1 MRILLAAASS
11 SSELSGVQRHAFN
24 VVRCLLSNPEISMV
38 KLVIAPWQQELFWR
52 SGLLPNKRLSLHLAD
67 MKTDALHRNLW
78 YYRELPEM
86 ARQLCVDVAH
96 LTYPVPFNPRAFDC
110 PTVVTLHDLYPYEIP
125 ANFGFPKVI
134 FNRLILQQC
143 LSGVDAIACVSDITR
158 LLLNKYVSLDIQ
170 QKSVRIYNSVEPQTE
185 CATRTP
191 IHDWRGEPFFLCVA
205 QHRQNKNLPFLLRV
219 MCHFLQFEESDA
231 STKLVIVGIPGPETD
246 SIRRTI
252 TRLGLN
258 RNVQLM
264 EGLPEEE
271 LQWCYRNCEAVLAP
285 SKTEGFGL
293 PVTEALLA
301 GSRVICSDIPAFRE
315 IGGDLCH
322 YVRLDR
328 QAERVFAE
336 EIRAALQKPCIGAAE
351 LPMLS
356 TAVIAEQYTRLY
368 RKLLGS
374 RQRAPELVPSV

>member
-1 MRILLAAASS
+1 MRILLAAASL

-24 VVRCLLSNPEISMV
+24 VVRCLLSHPKISMV
-38 KLVIAPWQQELFWR
+38 KLVIAPWQQELFWS
-52 SGLLPNKRLSLHLAD
+52 SGLLPNERVSLHLAD
-67 MKTDALHRNLW
+67 MKTDAWHRNRW

-86 ARQLCVDVAH
+86 ARQLRADVAH
-96 LTYPVPFNPRAFDC
+96 LTYPAPLNARAFDC

-143 LSGVDAIACVSDITR
+143 LGGVDAIACVSDITR
-158 LLLNKYVSLDIQ
+158 LLLNKHVSPRVQ
-170 QKSVRIYNSVEPQTE
+170 QKAVRIYNSVEPQAE
-185 CATRTP
+185 CATHSP

-205 QHRQNKNLPFLLRV
+205 QHRQNKNLPFLLRALR
-219 MCHFLQFEESDA
+219 HFLQFEEVNP

-246 SIRRTI
+246 NIRRTI
-252 TRLGLN
+252 ARLGLY

-264 EGLPEEE
+264 EGLPEPE

-301 GSRVICSDIPAFRE
+301 GCRVICSDIPAFRE
-315 IGGDLCH
+315 LGGDFCH
-322 YVRLDR
+322 YVPLNG

-336 EIRAALQKPCIGAAE
+336 EIRAALQKPLKGPLA

-356 TAVIAEQYTRLY
+356 TSVIAEQYTRLY

-374 RQRAPELVPSV
+374 AQTMPELVPSV